1 MLYGKK
7 KIGATNALQGHTF
20 SIIVIFIAFNLLQKY
35 TRTRM
40 SIQLNQKK
48 RTLINRDRPQELI
61 FH

>member
-40 SIQLNQKK
+40 SIQLNQ
-48 RTLINRDRPQELI
+48 NVPQELM